1 MNRRRRE
8 LVRDSDAGDSLELL
22 LVAAVATILIN
33 RAFLYLTNYPQI
45 AFSSLHIAHML
56 WGGLIMLISIVM
68 LLRYWNPTLRRF
80 AAFTSGIGFGLFIDE
95 LGKFITKDNDYF
107 FKPTIAIIYIIFVVM
122 YLVFRRF
129 GSQAR
134 SISEQEESVN
144 QLIRSRLKASQESP
158 VLRWY
163 DCIHDKVR
171 NWLDR
176 MLALPKFVP
185 SIMVLFVVKSL
196 AQFGVILGWEN
207 PGWLPFRSLSGLSL
221 AGAVLSGTLVLIGL
235 VRLKSSRRSGVQWF
249 KRAILLNIF
258 VTQVFIFYQS
268 QLTAIWGL
276 GLDLLTYICIDY
288 YIRLHSDMISLQEP
302 SS

>member
-1 MNRRRRE
+1 MSRSKRE
-8 LVRDSDAGDSLELL
+8 LIRDSDAGDSLELL

-33 RAFLYLTNYPQI
+33 RVFLYLTNYPQI
-45 AFSSLHIAHML
+45 AFSSFHIAHML

-107 FKPTIAIIYIIFVVM
+107 FQPTIAIIYVIFVVM

-134 SISEQEESVN
+134 AISEREASFN
-144 QLIRSRLKASQESP
+144 RMIRSGMDSSRESS
-158 VLRWY
+158 VLRGY
-163 DCIHDKVR
+163 DYVRDKVR
-171 NWLDR
+171 TLLDR
-176 MLALPKFVP
+176 ALALSSFVP
-185 SIMVLFVVKSL
+185 VIMVLFVVKSI
-196 AQFGVILGWEN
+196 AQFGVILGWVN
-207 PGWLPFRSLSGLSL
+207 PGWLPLRNLSGLSL
-221 AGAVLSGTLVLIGL
+221 AGASVSGLLVLTGL
-235 VRLKSSRRSGVQWF
+235 LRLRSSRRSGVCWF

-276 GLDLLTYICIDY
+276 GLDLLTYVCIDY
-288 YIRLHSDMISLQEP
+288 YLRIHSEMSTEP
-302 SS
+302 DRAS

>member
-1 MNRRRRE
+1 MKGRKKE

-22 LVAAVATILIN
+22 MVAAIATILIN
-33 RAFLYLTNYPQI
+33 RAFLSLTHYPKI
-45 AFSSLHIAHML
+45 AFGSFHIAHML

-68 LLRYWNPTLRRF
+68 LLRYWNPSLRRF

-107 FKPTIAIIYIIFVVM
+107 FQPTIAIIYVIFIVM

-134 SISEQEESVN
+134 TISEREESFN
-144 QLIRSRLKASQESP
+144 STIRNSLTASKESP
-158 VLRWY
+158 VLKGY
-163 DCIHDKVR
+163 DYVRDKVR
-171 NWLDR
+171 GWLDG
-176 MLALPKFVP
+176 MLALSRFVP
-185 SIMVLFVVKSL
+185 VIMVLFVVKSL
-196 AQFGVILGWEN
+196 VQFGVILGWEN
-207 PGWLPFRSLSGLSL
+207 PGWLPLRNLSGLSL
-221 AGAVLSGTLVLIGL
+221 AGAFVSGCLVVAGL
-235 VRLKSSRRSGVQWF
+235 VRLRSSRIKGVRWF

-276 GLDLLTYICIDY
+276 GLDLLTYVCIDY
-288 YIRLHSDMISLQEP
+288 YLRLHGGIETDQDIVT
-302 SS
+302 